1 MLAVTRCYAKFK
13 LMNYD
18 LEAIDYKIPHT
29 EEDSRNS
36 SKEHSSG
43 RVSRLQVKGMLER
56 YRKEVDKE

>member
-1 MLAVTRCYAKFK
+1 
-13 LMNYD
+13 MNYD